1 VLRLD
6 LRLSDKAEWVRV
18 FDPRDATVFIADDAP
33 PPVGELVR
41 IDLIAGW
48 SGPRVILRGKVIAR
62 RLKGDT
68 ALPCGF
74 SVALS
79 TDQREKIHYLNGFV
93 RGGLL
98 DLRERRRLP
107 LRFAVAYGGLDGPV
121 SSFTRDL
128 NEEGMFI
135 VAERPLPEDSE
146 LHILLTVP
154 VRREPVPLVG
164 QVSHTVVVEDED
176 VPGMGVR
183 LVRDAAKAAEFG
195 RLIDELELLFLDNKL
210 PEEHLL

>member
-1 VLRLD
+1 MVRLD
-6 LRLSDKAEWVRV
+6 LRLGDKSEWVKV
-18 FDPRDATVFIADDAP
+18 FDPRDATVFIADDSP
-33 PPVGELVR
+33 PPVGESVR

-62 RLKGDT
+62 RLKGDS

-74 SVALS
+74 NVALAPH
-79 TDQREKIHYLNGFV
+79 QREKVNYLNGFV
-93 RGGLL
+93 RGGFL
-98 DLRERRRLP
+98 DLREKRRLP
-107 LRFAVAYGGLDGPV
+107 LRFAVTYGGSEGPV
-121 SSFTRDL
+121 SAFTRDI

-135 VAERPLPEDSE
+135 ITENPLHEESE

-154 VRREPVPLVG
+154 VRREAVPLVG

-183 LVRDAAKAAEFG
+183 LVRDEAKAAEFN
-195 RLIDELELLFLDNKL
+195 RLIDELELLFLENKL
-210 PEEHLL
+210 AEQYLL